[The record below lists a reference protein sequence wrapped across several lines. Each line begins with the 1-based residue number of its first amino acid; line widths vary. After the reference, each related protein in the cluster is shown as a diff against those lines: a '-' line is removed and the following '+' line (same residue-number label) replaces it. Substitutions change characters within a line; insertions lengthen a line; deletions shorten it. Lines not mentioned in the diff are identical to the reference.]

1 MTTGTMKSTSVL
13 LICLTTCHASVI
25 FETEPEWL
33 WDDENNAG
41 EFEINKNHTR
51 AENVANELRSIACQ
65 KPIEGRVMYI
75 VLIDPNGDVPIGVGF
90 LPSTTIIGS
99 GQQVLGQS
107 HAGCLGEGYSY
118 WSDGSFCH
126 IDPAGI
132 CPSLSLPK
140 YLPGEAIAMVI
151 DTHKRTISVMMNSGK
166 GPEQIVAENIN
177 PGAYVFA
184 MVATKKGAVKIVSI
198 ERLG

>member
-1 MTTGTMKSTSVL
+1 MKSTIVL
-13 LICLTTCHASVI
+13 LLCLTNCHASVN

-33 WDDENNAG
+33 WDGENNAG
-41 EFEINKNHTR
+41 EFEMNKDNTR
-51 AENVANELRSIACQ
+51 AENLSNELRSIACQ
-65 KPIEGRVMYI
+65 KPIEDRVMYI
-75 VLIDPNGDVPIGVGF
+75 VQIDPNGDVPIGVGF

-99 GQQVLGQS
+99 GQQILGQS
-107 HAGCLGEGYSY
+107 HAGCLGDGYSY

-126 IDPAGI
+126 NHPAGM
-132 CPSLSLPK
+132 CPKPLLK
-140 YLPGEAIAMVI
+140 YRPGDAIAMVI

-177 PGAYVFA
+177 PGAYVFT
-184 MVATKKGAVKIVSI
+184 MVATKKGAAKIVSV